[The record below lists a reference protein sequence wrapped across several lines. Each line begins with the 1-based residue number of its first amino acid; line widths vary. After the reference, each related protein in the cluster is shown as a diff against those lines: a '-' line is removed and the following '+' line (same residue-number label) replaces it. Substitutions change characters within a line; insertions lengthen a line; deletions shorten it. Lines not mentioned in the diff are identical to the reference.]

1 MASSLRLFFR
11 VVYASI
17 YTFLHILVVALLLVT
32 PGDIINQS
40 RQRHDIVPII
50 IVSVAYVAAIITVAF
65 VFFLRLFLN
74 RAVLNSIPKSWI
86 PIGKGD
92 VRKHVR
98 KMIAAGLS
106 RSAAIAFVSRP
117 RIVSDELFE
126 DMCPMLS
133 AGARGA
139 EGALMSGGMPNK
151 TLGKGAQRA
160 SAEKEGEEYESEKN
174 NRAEIDNEKEIN
186 DAQNPSAPESISASP
201 GSNKKAVR
209 FKRVET
215 VEKEKE
221 LGINLPPCLAVWGE
235 IEHPG
240 WAPPNQ
246 PVLGSRERG
255 ARSASGSSG
264 GGDGP
269 GPADLGAAVVAAGA
283 LDGEDL
289 TLQYSTVLAELPH
302 LIEAKALTLA
312 PPQLDVEAVALL
324 HRPIYMGLREYLAH
338 LAELGVI
345 DFTASGGSHGDNRP
359 LGDVLPSFVA
369 TYEYARFSTQMLR
382 HEQFRQLMHD
392 LATILRRMTPL
403 DPNLLLDDGGS
414 DDDGDSYS
422 AYEKAG
428 SYMYSEGDSRPF
440 YSGYSG
446 YSGHSQDST
455 QSDDDDGVDGIDDVA
470 ARSSPTTPTR
480 SRSRSYQ
487 KQQQRVPLPHILA
500 RAASHSSSAA
510 RSQSSASRASTAS
523 GSPGRRGGSRLPQNE
538 DEDVDE
544 SDGTSRRRRVP
555 RSGALLQPRARPRAR
570 DMRRVPS
577 HASSSANS
585 FAQSRN
591 PYTVS
596 SQPSSSSLRSAM
608 SAAPSVAPSTASAR
622 SASTASDGGSVI
634 IRLADRNEQSQG
646 LPYVLMLPN

>member
-1 MASSLRLFFR
+1 MASSFRLFFR
-11 VVYASI
+11 IVYASI

-40 RQRHDIVPII
+40 RHRHDIVPII
-50 IVSVAYVAAIITVAF
+50 IVSVAYVAAILIVVF

-86 PIGKGD
+86 PIEKGD
-92 VRKHVR
+92 VRTHVR
-98 KMIAAGLS
+98 KMITAGLS

-117 RIVSDELFE
+117 RIVPGGLCE
-126 DMCPMLS
+126 DMCPLLS
-133 AGARGA
+133 TGARGT
-139 EGALMSGGMPNK
+139 EGARMSGGMPSK
-151 TLGKGAQRA
+151 APGKGAQRP
-160 SAEKEGEEYESEKN
+160 SAETAETAGEEYDAEKN
-174 NRAEIDNEKEIN
+174 KGAAADNEKERN
-186 DAQNPSAPESISASP
+186 NAENTTAPESISASTG
-201 GSNKKAVR
+201 GSKKAVR

-221 LGINLPPCLAVWGE
+221 LGIDLPPCLAVWGE

-246 PVLGSRERG
+246 PVLGLRG
-255 ARSASGSSG
+255 GSSRGSSSGGG

-269 GPADLGAAVVAAGA
+269 GPAGLGAAVVAAGA

-289 TLQYSTVLAELPH
+289 TLQYSTVVAELPN

-312 PPQLDVEAVALL
+312 PPDPTSPSDPPQLDAEAVALL
-324 HRPIYMGLREYLAH
+324 QRPIYMGLREYLSH

-345 DFTASGGSHGDNRP
+345 DFTASDGSHGDNRP

-369 TYEYARFSTQMLR
+369 TYEHARFSTQMLR
-382 HEQFRQLMHD
+382 HTQFRQLMHD
-392 LATILRRMTPL
+392 LATILRRMAPL
-403 DPNLLLDDGGS
+403 DPSLLLDDDGGTF
-414 DDDGDSYS
+414 DDGDSYS
-422 AYEKAG
+422 AYEKDG

-446 YSGHSQDST
+446 HSQDST
-455 QSDDDDGVDGIDDVA
+455 DSDDDIDDIG

-480 SRSRSYQ
+480 SRSRSYPQ
-487 KQQQRVPLPHILA
+487 QQQRVPMPHTIA

-510 RSQSSASRASTAS
+510 RSQSSASSASITNI
-523 GSPGRRGGSRLPQNE
+523 SPGHMGS
-538 DEDVDE
+538 DVDE

-555 RSGALLQPRARPRAR
+555 RSGALLQSRVRPRAHG
-570 DMRRVPS
+570 MRQASPPS
-577 HASSSANS
+577 SSSANS
-585 FAQSRN
+585 LAQSRN
-591 PYTVS
+591 PYTGR
-596 SQPSSSSLRSAM
+596 SQPSSASLRSAV
-608 SAAPSVAPSTASAR
+608 SAPPSVAPSTASAR

-634 IRLADRNEQSQG
+634 IRLANRHEQSQG
-646 LPYVLMLPN
+646 LPYVLTLPN